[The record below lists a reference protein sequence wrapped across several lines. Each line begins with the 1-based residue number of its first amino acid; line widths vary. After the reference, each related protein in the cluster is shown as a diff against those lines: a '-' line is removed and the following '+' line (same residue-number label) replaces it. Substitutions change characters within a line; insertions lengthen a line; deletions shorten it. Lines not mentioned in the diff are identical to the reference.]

1 MLRTAQ
7 FIDTYF
13 PVIDGVIRTVYNY
26 AYYLNEQTDYCCVFA
41 PRYKGYKDDDSPF
54 DVFRTAGLKIPFIG
68 YSYSMPKLSK
78 AAYDVIKTKDFDL
91 FHAHSPF
98 QMGYYALSMGHKMEI
113 PVVATFHSKYYDD
126 FKRVTKSEVMAQ
138 LVVDTIVKFYEKVDS
153 VWSVNR
159 GTAGTLRDYSYKGD
173 IFVINNGTDMVYPDD
188 ADKLI
193 EEARSRFGLPE
204 DKKLILFTGHLIWQK
219 NLKLIL
225 DTIKLLAGAR
235 RDFLM
240 IFVGTGY
247 NEKEIKKYAE
257 ELELE
262 PYVRFLGQIEDRKLL
277 QGMYGA
283 ATLFF
288 FPSVYDNAPLVVREA
303 AVMKLPSLLADDA
316 NAAEGVEDGSN
327 GFTAPPE
334 AEDMFAKLNALL
346 DDLPALKLAGE
357 RASETIPIPWEKLV
371 SEVAV
376 QYMRICAEYKL
387 KHKSGE

>member
-41 PRYKGYKDDDSPF
+41 PRYKGYKDDSPF
-54 DVFRTAGLKIPFIG
+54 DVFRTAGIKIPFIG

-78 AAYDVIKTKDFDL
+78 AAYDVIKNKGFDL

-98 QMGYYALSMGHKMEI
+98 QMGYYALSMGNKMDI

-159 GTAGTLRDYSYKGD
+159 GTAGTLRDYGYKGD
-173 IFVINNGTDMVYPDD
+173 IFVINNGTDMIYPDD
-188 ADKLI
+188 AEKLI
-193 EEARSRFGLPE
+193 AQARRRFALPE

-225 DTIKLLAGAR
+225 DSIKLLAGAR
-235 RDFLM
+235 QDFLM
-240 IFVGTGY
+240 LFVGTGY

-257 ELELE
+257 ELQLE
-262 PYVRFLGQIEDRKLL
+262 NYVRFLGQIEDRTLL
-277 QGMYGA
+277 QGVYGA
-283 ATLFF
+283 ADLFF

-303 AVMKLPSLLADDA
+303 AVMKLPALLADDA
-316 NAAEGVEDGSN
+316 NAAEGIENGVN

-334 AEDMFAKLNALL
+334 PESMFEKLNYLL
-346 DDLPALKLAGE
+346 EHISVLRSAGE
-357 RASETIPIPWEKLV
+357 RASQTIPIPWEKLV
-371 SEVAV
+371 SEVAG
-376 QYMRICAEYKL
+376 QYMRICLEYKS
-387 KHKSGE
+387 KKR